1 MCAKSPLISIICPC
15 YNSGESLER
24 MILSV
29 LAQDYTDYE
38 LIVVDGKSSDCT
50 TLGILEK
57 YAKKIICISEKDDG
71 IYDAMNKGVELAR
84 GKWFYFIGA
93 DDYFYDSAVLNRIF
107 GKGNNINEGVGLIV
121 GKALFGDKVRS
132 YRLSSKM
139 FLENTLLHQAVFYSR
154 KIFMDGFRY
163 NKEFRV
169 SSDYD
174 LNFYCYKQGFVPLYL
189 NVMVC
194 RFSLEGI
201 SSQVHF
207 QSYKE
212 EMAVRKK
219 YIRRK
224 WLCPFFAL
232 YSYSRYVIRKIVM
245 LIK

>member
-1 MCAKSPLISIICPC
+1 MYAKSPLISIICPC

-121 GKALFGDKVRS
+121 VKFSEAETAPMDMNSIRNIK
-132 YRLSSKM
+132 
-139 FLENTLLHQAVFYSR
+139 N
-154 KIFMDGFRY
+154 IFSFF
-163 NKEFRV
+163 NKF
-169 SSDYD
+169 
-174 LNFYCYKQGFVPLYL
+174 
-189 NVMVC
+189 
-194 RFSLEGI
+194 I
-201 SSQVHF
+201 SSV
-207 QSYKE
+207 
-212 EMAVRKK
+212 
-219 YIRRK
+219 
-224 WLCPFFAL
+224 
-232 YSYSRYVIRKIVM
+232 
-245 LIK
+245 

>member
-1 MCAKSPLISIICPC
+1 
-15 YNSGESLER
+15 
-24 MILSV
+24 
-29 LAQDYTDYE
+29 
-38 LIVVDGKSSDCT
+38 
-50 TLGILEK
+50 
-57 YAKKIICISEKDDG
+57 
-71 IYDAMNKGVELAR
+71 MNKGVELAR

>member
-1 MCAKSPLISIICPC
+1 MYTQSPLISIICPC

-29 LAQDYTDYE
+29 LSQDYTNYE
-38 LIVVDGKSSDCT
+38 LIVVDGKSSDGV

-57 YAKKIICISEKDDG
+57 YAEKIVCISEKDDG

-84 GKWFYFIGA
+84 GEWLYFIGA
-93 DDYFYDSAVLNRIF
+93 DDYFYDSTVLNSIF
-107 GKGNNINEGVGLIV
+107 GKRNNINEGVGLIV
-121 GKALFGDKVRS
+121 GRAMFGDKVRS
-132 YRLSSKM
+132 YRLSSKI

-154 KIFMDGFRY
+154 KIFLDGFRY

-174 LNFYCYKQGFVPLYL
+174 LNFYCYKQGFVPHYL
-189 NVMVC
+189 NVTIC
-194 RFSLEGI
+194 RFSLDGI

-219 YIRRK
+219 YIRRQL
-224 WLCPFFAL
+224 LCLFFAL
-232 YSYSRYVIRKIVM
+232 YSYSRYVVRKIVM